1 MAFSGLWS
9 TLINSLTAWQ
19 PDDLFGFTRI
29 PRLSPPGGATNRIWS
44 PFRSGARRRKLTFI
58 SGTSTPGGWIPKIY
72 GGKPWKACEFPCPKI
87 TWNKIGSANFSQPNQ
102 WSLTSNI
109 FQNSIKK
116 WPKKNRQNS
125 ARFRPFQYHPFS
137 HRQAR
142 FAKRPAVYS
151 RAMLVT
157 SKYLDGVIIGIP
169 GTYRKAMKPCG
180 FFLHGISG
188 PWNPQVQN
196 MSEFVD
202 DVDPGKKWL

>member
-87 TWNKIGSANFSQPNQ
+87 TWNKIGSANFSHQTNDRWLP
-102 WSLTSNI
+102 TS
-109 FQNSIKK
+109 
-116 WPKKNRQNS
+116 
-125 ARFRPFQYHPFS
+125 FRIP
-137 HRQAR
+137 
-142 FAKRPAVYS
+142 
-151 RAMLVT
+151 
-157 SKYLDGVIIGIP
+157 SK
-169 GTYRKAMKPCG
+169 
-180 FFLHGISG
+180 S
-188 PWNPQVQN
+188 
-196 MSEFVD
+196 
-202 DVDPGKKWL
+202 GKKKSPEFSQIPPISISSFFSSPSAFCQASSSVL